1 MGIVGRMKARPVL
14 GALLLALFAPLAG
27 SCGREYGFER
37 EAVPPPK
44 EKSGGDGARAD
55 IPALEAR
62 FEALWPRRDDPQAL
76 RDAIALL
83 RQILEAR
90 GGEHYQTFVL
100 LARSHYLL
108 GEVTEDPDRKLEAY
122 EAGMRYGDLALHTIA
137 AFREAFEKTRSL
149 EDAVESV
156 PRSGIEAIYWDAVN
170 QGKWANAKG
179 KVKVLFMKDKVK
191 RMIERVLALDE
202 VWWFGAA
209 HRYLGAY
216 FSALPTFA
224 GRDLAASKAHFE
236 KSLAIAPDFFATRVL
251 LAEYW
256 ARNANDRRT
265 YRAELERV
273 ISSPADSIPEVAPEQ
288 RIEQK
293 KARKLLAEID
303 DYFDEEEKAG
313 AAPPPAPPPAASA
326 GSRP

>member
-1 MGIVGRMKARPVL
+1 MRRSRSFARSSRRAAASTTRRSSSSRSHDIL
-14 GALLLALFAPLAG
+14 GEI
-27 SCGREYGFER
+27 S
-37 EAVPPPK
+37 
-44 EKSGGDGARAD
+44 
-55 IPALEAR
+55 
-62 FEALWPRRDDPQAL
+62 DDP
-76 RDAIALL
+76 DK
-83 RQILEAR
+83 
-90 GGEHYQTFVL
+90 
-100 LARSHYLL
+100 
-108 GEVTEDPDRKLEAY
+108 KLEAY
-122 EAGMRYGDLALHTIA
+122 DAGMRYGDLALHTIP
-137 AFREAFEKTRSL
+137 AFREAFDKTRSL

-156 PRSGIEAIYWDAVN
+156 PRTGIEAIYWDAVN

-191 RMIERVLALDE
+191 RMIERVLTLDE
-202 VWWFGAA
+202 KWWFGAA

-251 LAEYW
+251 MAEYW

-265 YRAELERV
+265 YRVELERV
-273 ISSPADSIPEVAPEQ
+273 IAASPDSIPEVAPEQ

-303 DYFDEEEKAG
+303 DYFDEEEKGAG
-313 AAPPPAPPPAASA
+313 AAPPPAPPAPDA
-326 GSRP
+326 GSKP